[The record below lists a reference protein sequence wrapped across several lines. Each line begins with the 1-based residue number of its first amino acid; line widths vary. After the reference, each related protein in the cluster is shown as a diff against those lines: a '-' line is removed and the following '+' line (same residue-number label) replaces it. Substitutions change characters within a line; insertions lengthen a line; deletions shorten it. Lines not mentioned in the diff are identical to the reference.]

1 MVYIYALI
9 FKTPQSMHLNMICLH
24 EFASFLRNTHSYI
37 NTLIFKTLVRAF
49 KYIGYALIFKTPV
62 RAFKYDI

>member
-1 MVYIYALI
+1 
-9 FKTPQSMHLNMICLH
+9 MHLNMICLH
-24 EFASFLRNTHSYI
+24 EFASFLRNTLSYI